1 MQRNVS
7 LCCTVLALLNMGEYM
22 HPFFRAPY
30 LDLTTD
36 QVKAKL
42 DRGDPFRFID
52 VREPEEYAIA
62 RIEGAELLPLS
73 RAAEWIGTLDPGQEY
88 VFFCHHGQRSAYVAA
103 YVASNLGFTRVANMT
118 GGIEEWSLR
127 IDPSVPRY

>member
-1 MQRNVS
+1 MIRQ
-7 LCCTVLALLNMGEYM
+7 
-22 HPFFRAPY
+22 PFFRKPY

-36 QVKAKL
+36 QVKAKR
-42 DRGDPFRFID
+42 DRGESFRFVD
-52 VREPEEYAIA
+52 VREPEEYTIA

-73 RAAEWIGTLDPGQEY
+73 RAAEWIGTLDPTQEY
-88 VFFCHHGQRSAYVAA
+88 VFFCHHGHRSAYVAG
-103 YVASNLGFTRVANMT
+103 YIASKLGFARVANMM

>member
-1 MQRNVS
+1 MQRLFVLRCNVAS
-7 LCCTVLALLNMGEYM
+7 EYM
-22 HPFFRAPY
+22 RPFFRKPY

-42 DRGDPFRFID
+42 DRSESFRFID
-52 VREPEEYAIA
+52 VREPEECAIA

-73 RAAEWIGTLDPGQEY
+73 RAAEWIGTLDPTQEY

-103 YVASNLGFTRVANMT
+103 YVASNLGFTRVANMA

>member
-1 MQRNVS
+1 MRMFV
-7 LCCTVLALLNMGEYM
+7 
-22 HPFFRAPY
+22 RKPY

-42 DRGDPFRFID
+42 DRGEVFRLID

-62 RIEGAELLPLS
+62 CINGAELLPLS
-73 RAAEWIGTLDPGQEY
+73 RAAEWIGTLDPDQEY
-88 VFFCHHGQRSAYVAA
+88 VFFCHHGQRSAYVAS
-103 YVASNLGFTRVANMT
+103 YLASNLGFSRVANMM

-127 IDPSVPRY
+127 IDPSIPRY

>member
-1 MQRNVS
+1 MR
-7 LCCTVLALLNMGEYM
+7 
-22 HPFFRAPY
+22 PFVRKPY
-30 LDLTTD
+30 RDLTTD

-42 DRGDPFRFID
+42 DQGESFRFID
-52 VREPEEYAIA
+52 VREPEEHAIA

-73 RAAEWIGTLDPGQEY
+73 RAAEWIRTLDPSQEY
-88 VFFCHHGQRSAYVAA
+88 VFFCHHGHRSAYVAA
-103 YVASNLGFTRVANMT
+103 YVASNLGFARVANMV